1 MKTLQGHSVR
11 GPSVLNPL
19 FFRNFAHGLPRGRQ
33 AQRRGHR
40 PGSPAASQSG
50 SPGKRRRGWEGAGGR
65 GQMLV
70 QGPASPTLH
79 HRSRSKRFYMQK
91 EEATCRNDTIS
102 SESS

>member
-40 PGSPAASQSG
+40 PGSPAASLSEWVT
-50 SPGKRRRGWEGAGGR
+50 GKEEEGR
-65 GQMLV
+65 GGGGGDARQGQKSAETLHAGSDSLHLV
-70 QGPASPTLH
+70 Q
-79 HRSRSKRFYMQK
+79 
-91 EEATCRNDTIS
+91 EAVELRQS
-102 SESS
+102 

>member
-50 SPGKRRRGWEGAGGR
+50 SPGKRRRGWGVGVEMQGR
-65 GQMLV
+65 DRNQLKHSMLV
-70 QGPASPTLH
+70 LT
-79 HRSRSKRFYMQK
+79 RSIS
-91 EEATCRNDTIS
+91 CRKL
-102 SESS
+102 